1 MKARSVFIHSGAV
14 TPIKFDLIR
23 LRKDNAIDCQF
34 VAGPPTMLVSRRPFG
49 DPPDIKT
56 LRACANDTGNINGI
70 ESLPQL
76 IKGPQVAAGQLS
88 VAMWKSLQ
96 TFARSPKHSMAAL
109 GILFSALIVIL
120 FLVDLRTRYHNAID
134 AAKNEALKDA
144 AILSDNTALTFETVD
159 RVLREAE
166 LIRLGGF
173 TGNYAT
179 SDAMNA
185 ALRHVVQTSPFVV
198 AVGWTNASGDLLAH
212 SYEKPPPRAN
222 IADLPHFTA
231 QRDGGADRLF
241 IAEPFSSSAGDRW
254 LTAASRRLN
263 NPDGSLAGV
272 VTAPLDPSYFNRTF
286 RSFNLSNG
294 GAILLLHRSGRLLA
308 REPVV
313 KSAIGKSFAAG
324 PLLTEYIPRSDAGS
338 YETLSVVDGTARIVG
353 YKAVPGLPLVLLV
366 SYTRAAVLAPWY
378 QHLYQF
384 GLLLILIVVLILA
397 GTFVLVRQASNL
409 AEQTAVVE
417 ATNTRFD
424 AALSNMSQGL
434 CLFDANKNLVIANSR
449 FREMYGL
456 PEEAVR
462 PGTPLSQI
470 LEHHAERG
478 EKSDLSVE
486 EHVQTMPAE
495 LNQVFSL
502 ADGRV
507 ISIKRTPMPNGG
519 WVATYDDVTERKQSE
534 TALLKSKAMLHSTL
548 AALSEGVVVRDANG
562 RIISCNP
569 AAERILGIR
578 PGDLSDATSVVSR
591 RQTIHEDGRDFPEI
605 EHPAMMALATGA
617 PQHDVIMG
625 LRSDT
630 GSITWISI
638 NSVPI
643 YTDGKTEPT
652 SVVTSFSDITA
663 RKQAQEV
670 LREAISASP
679 DALVIYDE
687 RDRLVT
693 CNEAYRQIYAESAAS
708 IYPGALF
715 EDVLLCGL
723 ENNQYPEAGETAA
736 QRSAWLAE
744 RMRLHRAPSTDAIQR
759 LSNGRWI
766 QLRER
771 RTASG
776 LTVGFRIDVTELHN
790 KTAKLQA
797 VIDNFPG
804 GLSFLD
810 ADYNMVACN
819 QTFRTLLDLPEDLFQ
834 DGLPSLEMVLR
845 ANAARGEYGPG
856 DSDEQ
861 VRARM
866 ELARKGE
873 AHLFERTRPDGT
885 VLEVRGTPIKGGGFI
900 TTYMDVTA
908 RHATEKQLSDS
919 EQRAQEKSATL
930 ELTLAHMSQGLS
942 MFDASGQLMVWNAR
956 YAKMYCLS
964 PDLLKQ
970 GVTVSA
976 IGEHMSRTGYL
987 GTDEPDWRQKLADK
1001 SSFAATLRFNDGRV
1015 IRIVRTPIEDSGW
1028 VATHEDI
1035 TEQMRSEAS
1044 LFQQSAELARIN
1056 MQFDAALSN
1065 MTQGLC
1071 MFDGQKGLA
1080 VWNQRYAGLYQ
1091 LPPDLLK
1098 VGTPHDAIIADRIF
1112 RGILKGETSD
1122 SAAKAKIAALGQLP
1136 KNTTSSRVDEFADG
1150 RLMLVT
1156 RLPTADGGWLATH
1169 EDITERR
1176 RAEAEIIHLAR
1187 HDVLTGL
1194 ANRAEFNAKLEE
1206 ASKRLKRN
1214 GGAVTVM
1221 MLDLDKFKAVNDTLG
1236 HPAGDQLLVEVAR
1249 RLKSSVRET
1258 DVLARLGGDEFAII
1272 QEGGPNQHEGAI
1284 ALALRIINAIAQPFD
1299 LNGHTA
1305 RVGTSIGIVL
1315 APEHDVEP
1323 EELLKK
1329 ADLALYNVKANG
1341 RNDFRVF
1348 QSEMLEVAH
1357 TQESAESELR
1367 DAIARDEFELHYQ
1380 PVVDIKTRQLCG
1392 VEALVRWRH
1401 PTKGL
1406 IGPDQFIPL
1415 AESTGLIVPLGEWI
1429 LHQAC
1434 ADAASWP
1441 AHVKVA
1447 INVSAVQFK
1456 KGNLFDVILCT
1467 LVETGLAPERLELEI
1482 TETALLENQDAHL
1495 AAIRQLKN
1503 LGISL
1508 ALDDFGTGYSAL
1520 NYLTNFP
1527 FDKIKIDQSFTQ
1539 GALNRR
1545 ECAAVVSSV
1554 LALAQGLGIA
1564 TTAEGVETQAQF
1576 EYMREAGVDLVQGY
1590 LYGRPVPISKLD
1602 LHNATLPREM
1612 VA

>member
-1 MKARSVFIHSGAV
+1 
-14 TPIKFDLIR
+14 
-23 LRKDNAIDCQF
+23 
-34 VAGPPTMLVSRRPFG
+34 
-49 DPPDIKT
+49 
-56 LRACANDTGNINGI
+56 
-70 ESLPQL
+70 
-76 IKGPQVAAGQLS
+76 
-88 VAMWKSLQ
+88 
-96 TFARSPKHSMAAL
+96 MAAL

-120 FLVDLRTRYHNAID
+120 FLADLRTRYHDAID

-144 AILSDNTALTFETVD
+144 AILSDNTVLAFETVD

-166 LIRLGGF
+166 LIRLGGL

-179 SDAMNA
+179 PDAMNA
-185 ALRHVVQTSPFVV
+185 ALRHLVQTSPFVV
-198 AVGWTNASGDLLAH
+198 AVGWTNPLGDLVAH
-212 SYEKPPPRAN
+212 SYDKTPPRTN
-222 IADLPHFTA
+222 IANLPHFTA
-231 QRDGGADRLF
+231 QRDSGVDRLF
-241 IAEPFSSSAGDRW
+241 IAEPFSSSAADRW
-254 LTAASRRLN
+254 LIAASRRLN
-263 NPDGSLAGV
+263 NADGSFAGV
-272 VTAPLDPSYFNRTF
+272 VAAPLDPSYFNRTF

-324 PLLTEYIPRSDAGS
+324 PLLTEYVPRSDAGS

-366 SYTRAAVLAPWY
+366 SYTREAVLAPWY

-384 GLLLILIVVLILA
+384 GSLLFLIVVSISA
-397 GTFVLVRQASNL
+397 GTFVLVRQASKL
-409 AEQTAVVE
+409 AEKTAAVE

-434 CLFDANKNLVIANSR
+434 CLFDANKNLVVANSR

-456 PEEAVR
+456 PEEAIR
-462 PGTPLSQI
+462 PGTSLSQI
-470 LEHHAERG
+470 LEHHVERG

-486 EHVQTMPAE
+486 EHVWTMPAE

-507 ISIKRTPMPNGG
+507 ISIRRTPMSNGG
-519 WVATYDDVTERKQSE
+519 WVATHDDITERKQSE
-534 TALLKSKAMLHSTL
+534 TALLKSQALLHSTL
-548 AALSEGVVVRDANG
+548 AALSEGVVVQDVNG

-617 PQHDVIMG
+617 PQLDVIMG

-630 GSITWISI
+630 GSIAWISI

-643 YTDGKTEPT
+643 CADGKTEPT

-687 RDRLVT
+687 NDRLIT
-693 CNEAYRQIYAESAAS
+693 CNEAYRRIYAESAAA

-723 ENNQYPEAGETAA
+723 ENNQYPEAGETPA

-771 RTASG
+771 RTAAG
-776 LTVGFRIDVTELHN
+776 LTVGFRIDVTELHQ

-804 GLSFLD
+804 GISFLD
-810 ADYNMVACN
+810 ADYNIVACN
-819 QTFRTLLDLPEDLFQ
+819 QTFRTLLDLPDDLFQ
-834 DGLPSLEMVLR
+834 DGLPSLEIVLR
-845 ANAARGEYGPG
+845 ANALRGEFGAG
-856 DSDEQ
+856 DPDKQ
-861 VRARM
+861 VRERM
-866 ELARKGE
+866 ALARKEGPQ
-873 AHLFERTRPDGT
+873 LFERTRPNGT
-885 VLEVRGTPIKGGGFI
+885 VLEIRGTPIKGGGSIRTF
-900 TTYMDVTA
+900 MDITA
-908 RHATEKQLSDS
+908 RHTAEKQLFDS
-919 EQRAQEKSATL
+919 ERRAQEKSATL

-942 MFDASGQLMVWNAR
+942 MFDPNGQLIVWNDR
-956 YAKMYCLS
+956 YGEMYSL
-964 PDLLKQ
+964 PPILLKQ
-970 GVTVSA
+970 GLNVSEIA
-976 IGEHMSRTGYL
+976 AHMSRTGYL
-987 GTDEPDWRQKLADK
+987 GTDEPDWRQKLTDHT
-1001 SSFAATLRFNDGRV
+1001 SFAGTLRFDDGRV
-1015 IRIVRTPIEDSGW
+1015 IRIVRTPIEGSGW

-1035 TEQMRSEAS
+1035 TEQMRAEAS
-1044 LFQQSAELARIN
+1044 LFQQSAEIARIN
-1056 MQFDAALSN
+1056 MQFEAALSN

-1071 MFDGQKGLA
+1071 MFDGQKRLV
-1080 VWNQRYAGLYQ
+1080 VWNDRFAELYQ
-1091 LPPDLLK
+1091 VPPGLLK
-1098 VGTPHDAIIADRIF
+1098 VGTPYEAIVTDRMT
-1112 RGILKGETSD
+1112 RVMPKGEISD
-1122 SAAKAKIAALGQLP
+1122 LAVKAKVAELVQLP
-1136 KNTTSSRVDEFADG
+1136 TDIRRIDEMADG
-1150 RLMLVT
+1150 RFMQVA
-1156 RLPTADGGWLATH
+1156 RQPMEGGGWVATV
-1169 EDITERR
+1169 EDITEQR
-1176 RAEAEIIHLAR
+1176 RAEAEIVHLAR

-1206 ASKRLKRN
+1206 ASRRLKRN

-1299 LNGHTA
+1299 LNGDTA
-1305 RVGTSIGIVL
+1305 NVGTSIGIVL
-1315 APEHDVEP
+1315 APEHGVDP

-1329 ADLALYNVKANG
+1329 ADLALYDTKANG
-1341 RNDFRVF
+1341 RNDFRLF
-1348 QSEMLEVAH
+1348 QAEMLEVVH
-1357 TQESAESELR
+1357 TQRSAESELR
-1367 DAIARDEFELHYQ
+1367 DAIALDEFELHYQ

-1406 IGPDQFIPL
+1406 IAPDRFIPL
-1415 AESTGLIVPLGEWI
+1415 AESTGLIVRLGEWV
-1429 LHQAC
+1429 LQRAC
-1434 ADAASWP
+1434 TDAASWP
-1441 AHVKVA
+1441 AHIKLAVN
-1447 INVSAVQFK
+1447 ISAVQFK

-1467 LVETGLAPERLELEI
+1467 LVETGLSPGRLELEI
-1482 TETALLENQDAHL
+1482 TETALLENQEAHL
-1495 AAIRQLKN
+1495 TTIRQLKN
-1503 LGISL
+1503 LGVSV
-1508 ALDDFGTGYSAL
+1508 ALDDFGTGYSSMS
-1520 NYLTNFP
+1520 YLTSFP
-1527 FDKIKIDQSFTQ
+1527 FDKIKIDKSFTQ
-1539 GALNRR
+1539 GVINRR
-1545 ECAAVVSSV
+1545 DCKAVVAST
-1554 LALAQGLGIA
+1554 LALAQGLGTV
-1564 TTAEGVETQAQF
+1564 TTAEGVETEEQF
-1576 EYMREAGVDLVQGY
+1576 EYMREAGIDLVQGY
-1590 LYGRPVPISKLD
+1590 LFGRPVPISQLD
-1602 LHNATLPREM
+1602 LDNTGMPKEM

>member
-1 MKARSVFIHSGAV
+1 
-14 TPIKFDLIR
+14 
-23 LRKDNAIDCQF
+23 
-34 VAGPPTMLVSRRPFG
+34 
-49 DPPDIKT
+49 
-56 LRACANDTGNINGI
+56 
-70 ESLPQL
+70 
-76 IKGPQVAAGQLS
+76 
-88 VAMWKSLQ
+88 MWKSLQ
-96 TFARSPKHSMAAL
+96 TFAPSPKHSMAAL

-120 FLVDLRTRYHNAID
+120 FLADLRTRYHNAID

-144 AILSDNTALTFETVD
+144 AILSDNTVLTFEAAD
-159 RVLREAE
+159 RGLREAE
-166 LIRLGGF
+166 LIRLGGL

-179 SDAMNA
+179 PDAMNA

-198 AVGWTNASGDLLAH
+198 AVGWTNAVGDLLAH
-212 SYEKPPPRAN
+212 SYDKTPPRAN
-222 IADLPHFTA
+222 IADLPHFVA
-231 QRDGGADRLF
+231 QRDGGTDRLF

-254 LTAASRRLN
+254 LIAASHRLN
-263 NPDGSLAGV
+263 NADGSFAGV

-294 GAILLLHRSGRLLA
+294 GAILLLHRSGQLLA

-324 PLLTEYIPRSDAGS
+324 PLLTEYLPRSDAGS
-338 YETLSVVDGTARIVG
+338 YETVSVVDGTARIVG
-353 YKAVPGLPLVLLV
+353 YKVVPGLPLVLLV
-366 SYTRAAVLAPWY
+366 SYTRTAVLAPWY

-384 GLLLILIVVLILA
+384 GSLLILIVASILA
-397 GTFVLVRQASNL
+397 GTFVLVRQTSSL
-409 AEQTAVVE
+409 AEKTAAVE
-417 ATNTRFD
+417 AANTRFD

-486 EHVQTMPAE
+486 EHVQTMLAE
-495 LNQVFSL
+495 LNQVSSL

-507 ISIKRTPMPNGG
+507 ISIKRTPMSKGG
-519 WVATYDDVTERKQSE
+519 WVATHDDITELKQSE
-534 TALLKSKAMLHSTL
+534 TALLKSQAMLHSTL
-548 AALSEGVVVRDANG
+548 AALSEGVVVQDVNG

-578 PGDLSDATSVVSR
+578 PGDLPDANSVVSR
-591 RQTIHEDGRDFPEI
+591 RQSIHEDGSDFPES
-605 EHPAMMALATGA
+605 EHPAMIALATGR

-625 LRSDT
+625 LRSDD
-630 GSITWISI
+630 GSFAWISI
-638 NSVPI
+638 NSTPI
-643 YTDGKTEPT
+643 HTDGNTEPT
-652 SVVTSFSDITA
+652 SVVTSFADITV

-687 RDRLVT
+687 NDRLIT
-693 CNEAYRQIYAESAAS
+693 CNEAYRRIYAQSAAA
-708 IYPGALF
+708 IHPGALF

-723 ENNQYPEAGETAA
+723 ENNQYPEAGETPA

-776 LTVGFRIDVTELHN
+776 LTVGFRIDVTELHQ

-797 VIDNFPG
+797 LIDNFPG
-804 GLSFLD
+804 GISFLD
-810 ADYNMVACN
+810 TDYNIVACN
-819 QTFRTLLDLPEDLFQ
+819 QTFRTLLDLPEELFR

-845 ANAARGEYGPG
+845 ANALRGEFGPG
-856 DSDEQ
+856 DPDEH
-861 VRARM
+861 VRERM
-866 ELARKGE
+866 TLARKEGPQ
-873 AHLFERTRPDGT
+873 LFQRTRPNGT
-885 VLEVRGTPIKGGGFI
+885 VLEIRGTPIKGGGSIRTF
-900 TTYMDVTA
+900 MDITA
-908 RHATEKQLSDS
+908 RRAAEKQLFDS
-919 EQRAQEKSATL
+919 ERRAQEKSATL

-942 MFDASGQLMVWNAR
+942 MFNASGQLMVWNDR
-956 YAKMYCLS
+956 YAEIYGL
-964 PDLLKQ
+964 PPGLLKQ
-970 GVTVSA
+970 GVNVSA
-976 IGEHMSRTGYL
+976 IDEHVSRTGCL

-1001 SSFAATLRFNDGRV
+1001 ISFAATLRFSDGRV
-1015 IRIVRTPIEDSGW
+1015 VRVVRTPIEGSGW

-1035 TEQMRSEAS
+1035 TEQIRAEAS

-1056 MQFDAALSN
+1056 MQFDAALST

-1071 MFDGQKGLA
+1071 MFDGQKRLA
-1080 VWNQRYAGLYQ
+1080 VWNQRYAELYQ
-1091 LPPDLLK
+1091 LPLDLLK
-1098 VGTPHDAIIADRIF
+1098 VGTPHDAIIADRVL
-1112 RGILKGETSD
+1112 RGILKGEASD

-1136 KNTTSSRVDEFADG
+1136 KSATSSRVDEFADG
-1150 RLMLVT
+1150 RLILVT
-1156 RLPTADGGWLATH
+1156 RQPTTDGGWLATH

-1176 RAEAEIIHLAR
+1176 RAEAEIVHLAR

-1214 GGAVTVM
+1214 GSAVTLM

-1249 RLKSSVRET
+1249 RLQSSVRET

-1284 ALALRIINAIAQPFD
+1284 ALALRIINAISQPFD
-1299 LNGHTA
+1299 LNGQQA
-1305 RVGTSIGIVL
+1305 SVGTSIGIVH
-1315 APEHDVEP
+1315 APEHGIEP
-1323 EELLKK
+1323 DELLKR
-1329 ADLALYNVKANG
+1329 ADLALYSVKSNG

-1348 QSEMLEVAH
+1348 QDEMLEVAH
-1357 TQESAESELR
+1357 GQKSAESELR
-1367 DAIARDEFELHYQ
+1367 DAIARDEFELYYQ
-1380 PVVDIKTRQLCG
+1380 PVVDIKTRQVCG

-1406 IGPDQFIPL
+1406 IAPDQFIPL
-1415 AESTGLIVPLGEWI
+1415 AESTGLIVQLGEWI
-1429 LHQAC
+1429 LQQAC
-1434 ADAASWP
+1434 IDAASLP

-1447 INVSAVQFK
+1447 INISAVQFK
-1456 KGNLFDVILCT
+1456 KGNLFDLILCS

-1482 TETALLENQDAHL
+1482 TETALLDNQKAHL
-1495 AAIRQLKN
+1495 TTIRQLKN
-1503 LGISL
+1503 LGISI
-1508 ALDDFGTGYSAL
+1508 ALDDFGTGYSSI
-1520 NYLTNFP
+1520 NYLTIFP
-1527 FDKIKIDQSFTQ
+1527 FDKIKIDKSFTQ
-1539 GALNRR
+1539 GVLNRR
-1545 ECAAVVSSV
+1545 DCKAVVAST
-1554 LALAQGLGIA
+1554 LALAQGLGTV
-1564 TTAEGVETQAQF
+1564 TTAEGVETEEQF
-1576 EYMREAGVDLVQGY
+1576 EYMRKAGVDLIQGY
-1590 LYGRPVPISKLD
+1590 LFGRPVPISQLALD
-1602 LHNATLPREM
+1602 NAISPKEM